1 MHPRALTSAP
11 LRQLPG
17 HSVLNWLARRCDS
30 QWQKAGAQRAPLWAD
45 HINYAKQQLNR
56 GWGGGRGGCFVSL
69 SNNRRAGGV
78 HRSQPAVSRHDPT
91 RRSDLHL
98 KTRLEGRNIT
108 MNDCCGTFQ
117 LVP

>member
-1 MHPRALTSAP
+1 MRPRALTSAP
-11 LRQLPG
+11 LRELPG

-56 GWGGGRGGCFVSL
+56 GGGGAALFPSVIIG
-69 SNNRRAGGV
+69 RAGGV

-108 MNDCCGTFQ
+108 IKPCCGTFQ